1 MKTLFRITEWALVA
15 AGNVT
20 TFAPG
25 DEVPDGAEVVPQRW
39 AGTIILEGV
48 RTEDDREFK
57 EGALSWREL
66 PLPFMLMVDTD
77 FGHQDARICGSIE
90 TLERQDGGVIHGE
103 GSFDLDGDDGIEAAR
118 LVGNGTLR
126 WVSADTMVREFE
138 IEREG
143 CQGDENPMVELMD
156 DDPEST
162 LDDGIV
168 YESDGCHEIFRALEA
183 VIIGATIVP
192 MPAFEG
198 ATIEA
203 VTASG
208 NDTML
213 RTHPVEIE
221 QRSSERPLVVSVP
234 EAERIMQRVADSR
247 STFERVAA
255 AMTAAGPLKPS
266 ASWFEDPQ
274 LDGPTPLTVT
284 EDGRVFGH
292 AAQWGVCHTGITGK
306 CVLAPRSTIAYSA
319 FMSGGFVD
327 TDEGPVRVGHLTL
340 GCDHPDLVLA
350 VEDVQRHYSMSGSVW
365 ANVCAGEDEHGVWVA
380 GSVVP
385 TVTDEQLALAKS
397 LALSGDWRRIAGAPG
412 LELVAALSV
421 PVPGFPIGL
430 AASGAVVKGPR
441 AHVKDG
447 EVLALVAAGVVTPCF
462 ECEKEALSVDML
474 EAYGR
479 RLRRLEAKE
488 ASELRTRV
496 KVPHLRSRVHS

>member
-1 MKTLFRITEWALVA
+1 MKNRIRITEWALVA
-15 AGNVT
+15 AGKVT

-25 DEVPDGAEVVPQRW
+25 DEVPVGAEVMPARW

-90 TLERQDGGVIHGE
+90 TLERQDGGIIYGE
-103 GSFDLDGDDGIEAAR
+103 GSFDLDGEDGREASR
-118 LVGNGTLR
+118 LVGNKTLR
-126 WVSADTMVREFE
+126 WVSADTIVREFE

-143 CQGDENPMVELMD
+143 CQGDENPMVEIVEEME
-156 DDPEST
+156 DPEPT
-162 LDDGIV
+162 LEDGIV

-192 MPAFEG
+192 MPAFED
-198 ATIEA
+198 ATIQA

-208 NDTML
+208 NDTLL
-213 RTHPVEIE
+213 RTHPVEITTE
-221 QRSSERPLVVSVP
+221 DAGSFALTVATGGNTTAGAWTGPGLAMSPGVV
-234 EAERIMQRVADSR
+234 
-247 STFERVAA
+247 
-255 AMTAAGPLKPS
+255 AAGPLKPP
-266 ASWFEDPQ
+266 ASWFTDPK

-306 CVLAPRSTIAYSA
+306 CVLAPRSTTAYGA
-319 FMSGGFVD
+319 FMTGGFVD

-340 GCDHPDLVLA
+340 GCDHPDLALA
-350 VEDVQRHYSMSGSVW
+350 VDDVQRHYSLSGSVW
-365 ANVCAGEDEHGVWVA
+365 ANVCAGEDDHGVWVA

-430 AASGAVVKGPR
+430 AASGSLVKGPR

-462 ECEKEALSVDML
+462 ECEKEPLSVDTL

-488 ASELRTRV
+488 AQSLRTRV
-496 KVPHLRSRVHS
+496 KVPALRSRVHS